1 MELDVMINS
10 VQLTPLIVAEADET
24 WKKSAGNVN
33 RIFSSWG
40 SAPVPESLKDNV
52 AVTLVLKARRSES
65 VILNKAFDTC
75 ELSTIWSKVETK
87 AKMAIHP
94 LRRIFASPTTKARGD
109 RRQKKSRF
117 ENNESWQPWHG
128 IPHFNPEMHTPGAQ
142 MKTSVGANAC
152 HHHPPLLC
160 RKRQWI

>member
-1 MELDVMINS
+1 MNVDVMINS

-24 WKKSAGNVN
+24 WKKSAGNVH

-40 SAPVPESLKDNV
+40 SAPVGESLKDSV

-65 VILNKAFDTC
+65 VILNKACDTC

-87 AKMAIHP
+87 AKMAIYP

-109 RRQKKSRF
+109 RRQKK
-117 ENNESWQPWHG
+117 
-128 IPHFNPEMHTPGAQ
+128 IT
-142 MKTSVGANAC
+142 
-152 HHHPPLLC
+152 
-160 RKRQWI
+160 I